1 MGGFADVALLGPTCQ
16 CHVCVY
22 SLHSLSSLTPCPN
35 SCGLAHRR
43 PPTRSPSAPLAWA
56 PAPRRHPRAHCPRAL
71 ARPRWRRSGSPCS
84 HAPGHGG
91 GGAAPAS
98 ARPRAPGGGGGG
110 AAPASARPRA
120 PGGSSGRLPS
130 RSGGGV
136 APARPAWAE
145 RLALLPCDWH
155 GGGGGRTG

>member
-1 MGGFADVALLGPTCQ
+1 MALLGPTCQ

-56 PAPRRHPRAHCPRAL
+56 PAPRRHLRAHCSRAL

-110 AAPASARPRA
+110 AAPASACPRA

-136 APARPAWAE
+136 APARPAGAE